1 MRSLLQFREL
11 PGDILFEAGKSS
23 SCSSVANGIE
33 RHEPGTRKRCI
44 QAEKPIVNASGPYVV
59 VPLRGPSGHISD
71 LTSKRMSPLTARKL
85 RDTTNIFKRAVWAT
99 ARKGLITLLGK
110 SVNMRG
116 AAYLELAQGFSF

>member
-59 VPLRGPSGHISD
+59 RN
-71 LTSKRMSPLTARKL
+71 
-85 RDTTNIFKRAVWAT
+85 TTNIFKRAVWAT